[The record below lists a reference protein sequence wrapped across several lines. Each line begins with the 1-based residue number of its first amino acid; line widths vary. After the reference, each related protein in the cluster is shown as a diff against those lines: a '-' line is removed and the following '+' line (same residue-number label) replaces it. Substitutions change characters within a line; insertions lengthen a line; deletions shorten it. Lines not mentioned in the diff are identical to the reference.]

1 MYLIIVGAGD
11 IATPLIDIA
20 TNDRNEVAVIERD
33 EQRAERAAKRFDC
46 LVINDDATTQETLE
60 EAGAD
65 RADGLISTT
74 NRDATNVM
82 VCLLAQEL
90 AVPSILSVVHDPEHI
105 SLFERIGVNSF
116 QNPERLIAEHLYRA
130 VRRPAIKDYMRI
142 GEQAEVFEIVV
153 DDDAPIAG
161 TSLTEAD
168 QAGLLPVEMLVVA
181 IEREGSEGPIMPR
194 GRTTIEVGDLVTIY
208 SASGV
213 TDDVTDVFGYFE
225 DRD

>member
-1 MYLIIVGAGD
+1 
-11 IATPLIDIA
+11 
-20 TNDRNEVAVIERD
+20 
-33 EQRAERAAKRFDC
+33 
-46 LVINDDATTQETLE
+46 
-60 EAGAD
+60 
-65 RADGLISTT
+65 
-74 NRDATNVM
+74 
-82 VCLLAQEL
+82 
-90 AVPSILSVVHDPEHI
+90 
-105 SLFERIGVNSF
+105 
-116 QNPERLIAEHLYRA
+116 
-130 VRRPAIKDYMRI
+130 MRI